1 MKHPLLLLVALLVTP
16 LANAEADT
24 AKSTS
29 NLATNPATLS
39 DPCQAK
45 PIKAN
50 YEVSTFI
57 KDRKVASYPFT
68 FYRDAAHA
76 LYVYPNEGL
85 ADLWTLTQNN
95 QLELSRNFSAAKR
108 AIEYT
113 SADLR
118 NVRNRER
125 WDKLFG
131 VIDLQ
136 GESPI
141 SQQDA
146 DCKSIATYKDAHKS
160 IRYYNRL
167 KLPASMTFIEGNQ
180 RQTYTLKSWT
190 YSHEI
195 QHKLNMYRHYDAMDF
210 ADIGDN
216 EADPFVS
223 KMITMGFIE
232 HSEQSHSGN
241 QNHAH

>member
-1 MKHPLLLLVALLVTP
+1 MKHPLLLLLALMVTP
-16 LANAEADT
+16 LANAETGA
-24 AKSTS
+24 
-29 NLATNPATLS
+29 ATNPATLS

-45 PIKAN
+45 PLKAN
-50 YEVSTFI
+50 YEVSTFV
-57 KDRKVASYPFT
+57 KGRKVASYPFT
-68 FYRDAAHA
+68 FYRDATHA
-76 LYVYPNEGL
+76 LYVYPDEGL
-85 ADLWTLTQNN
+85 ADLWSLTQNN
-95 QLELSRNFSAAKR
+95 QLELSRNFSTAKR

-136 GESPI
+136 DAIPVSHQDGEQNSG
-141 SQQDA
+141 
-146 DCKSIATYKDAHKS
+146 CKSIATYKDAHKN

-167 KLPASMTFIEGNQ
+167 KLPASMTFIDGDK
-180 RQTYTLKSWT
+180 RQTYTLKAWA
-190 YSHEI
+190 YSHEL
-195 QHKLNMYRHYDAMDF
+195 QQKLKMYRRYDAMDF

-232 HSEQSHSGN
+232 HSEHSHSGE
-241 QNHAH
+241 QDHAH

>member
-1 MKHPLLLLVALLVTP
+1 MKHPLLLLLALMVTP
-16 LANAEADT
+16 LANAETGA
-24 AKSTS
+24 
-29 NLATNPATLS
+29 ATKLTTLS

-68 FYRDAAHA
+68 FYRDTAHA

-141 SQQDA
+141 SQQGA
-146 DCKSIATYKDAHKS
+146 DCKSIATYQDAHKS

-167 KLPASMTFIEGNQ
+167 KLPASMTFIDGDK
-180 RQTYTLKSWT
+180 RQTYTLKAWS
-190 YSHEI
+190 YSHEL
-195 QHKLNMYRHYDAMDF
+195 QQKLNMYQRYDAMDF

-232 HSEQSHSGN
+232 HSESSHSGH
-241 QNHAH
+241 QGHAH

>member
-1 MKHPLLLLVALLVTP
+1 MKHPLLLLLALMVTP
-16 LANAEADT
+16 LANAEA
-24 AKSTS
+24 STS
-29 NLATNPATLS
+29 HLTSNSTTLS

-68 FYRDAAHA
+68 FYRDATHA
-76 LYVYPNEGL
+76 LYVYPDEGL

-95 QLELSRNFSAAKR
+95 QLELSRNFSTAKR

-118 NVRNRER
+118 NVHNREH

-136 GESPI
+136 GESPV
-141 SQQDA
+141 SQQSA
-146 DCKSIATYKDAHKS
+146 DCKSIATYKDAHKD

-167 KLPASMTFIEGNQ
+167 KLPASMTFTNGDK
-180 RQTYTLKSWT
+180 RQTYTLKAWA
-190 YSHEI
+190 YSHEL
-195 QHKLNMYRHYDAMDF
+195 QQKLKIYRRYDAMDF

-232 HSEQSHSGN
+232 HAEPSHTGD
-241 QNHAH
+241 QGYTH